1 MNGWVFRLNNITK
14 LLYQRMQCTYNLN
27 YIIYYADN

>member
-1 MNGWVFRLNNITK
+1 MGGFSDQNNITK